1 MLLHF
6 PVIRGSVKKG
16 KLWVPEE
23 KVGVCT
29 SEGKGYRK
37 KVKAIEDK
45 LHSPQFYLECLKA
58 SSTIENL

>member
-1 MLLHF
+1 M
-6 PVIRGSVKKG
+6 KKG